1 MDYGLCPIKPFNKF
15 QVGCPKNRSKS
26 QQLANAKRRAA
37 LRPLRCMAMVPR
49 SKRPLSNG
57 RSSGGNVEFSHGKWW
72 KIAESHKI
80 LQLFFGW
87 LKHVKTCFLW
97 AFIHNGMFFAAFS
110 TGFYAGSL
118 TPEALTQIQ
127 GHQCSLRSSNA
138 ATNKKN
144 PTCQRP
150 LRSVLNKCW
159 DSWKSYSYIM
169 LHIVYWDPHS
179 RNDT

>member
-1 MDYGLCPIKPFNKF
+1 MSKKPF
-15 QVGCPKNRSKS
+15 QVAAACQCQEEGCATTATMHGHGAQVETPPFKWSEQR
-26 QQLANAKRRAA
+26 
-37 LRPLRCMAMVPR
+37 
-49 SKRPLSNG
+49 
-57 RSSGGNVEFSHGKWW
+57 GNVEFSHGKWW

-110 TGFYAGSL
+110 TGFYAGSV
-118 TPEALTQIQ
+118 TPEALTLIQ